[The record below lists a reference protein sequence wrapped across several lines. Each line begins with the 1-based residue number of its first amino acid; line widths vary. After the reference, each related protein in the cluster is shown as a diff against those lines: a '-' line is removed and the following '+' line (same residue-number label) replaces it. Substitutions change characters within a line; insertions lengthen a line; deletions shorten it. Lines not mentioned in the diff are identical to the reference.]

1 MLGDRYRYDG
11 EPIIQLNELQRV
23 TRAAVEE
30 KLRSGVY
37 AIERVACVL
46 CGHDEC
52 EVLAEKD
59 RYGLRVSTGICRMC
73 GLIQMNPRM
82 TRESVAAFY
91 EHEYRPLYVGAPVP
105 TERFFERQMR
115 HGRAILEYISSVE
128 PHEAG
133 SVAGRIVAE
142 VGCGAG
148 GILQAFREVGD
159 EVVGVDL
166 GSAYLEYGRG
176 RGLDLRHGDIS
187 AISDI
192 RGRIDLLVYSH
203 SLEHT
208 LDPIG
213 ELVSAREMLS
223 ETGIVYVE
231 VPGVK
236 ALTHSYQQDFL
247 RSLQN
252 AHTYYFTAR
261 TLAACARVAG
271 LEPVVIDEEIRGVF
285 RRGPVGRVPDSDYE
299 EVMAFLRSMERVRTQ
314 RWNKHVILGRAR
326 RFLVNFFDRLGILR
340 RARACYYRIKRKKRP

>member
-11 EPIIQLNELQRV
+11 EAIVQLNELQHAS
-23 TRAAVEE
+23 RAAVEE

-37 AIERVACVL
+37 AMERVACVL
-46 CGHDEC
+46 CGRDEC

-59 RYGLRVSTGICRMC
+59 RYGLRVSTGICRVC

-115 HGRAILEYISSVE
+115 HGRAILEYVQSVAA
-128 PHEAG
+128 HGAG
-133 SVAGRIVAE
+133 SAHKRIVAE

-159 EVVGVDL
+159 TVVGVDL
-166 GSAYLEYGRG
+166 GSAYLEYGRE
-176 RGLDLRHGDIS
+176 RGLDLRHGDVS
-187 AISDI
+187 AMADM
-192 RGRIDLLVYSH
+192 RGRIDLLIYSH
-203 SLEHT
+203 ALEHM

-223 ETGIVYVE
+223 ETGIIYVE

-261 TLAACARVAG
+261 TLTACARAAG
-271 LEPVVIDEEIRGVF
+271 LEPIAIDEEIRGVF
-285 RRGPVGRVPDSDYE
+285 RRGPAGRVLDSDYE
-299 EVMAFLRSMERVRTQ
+299 EVMAFLRGMERVRIQ
-314 RWNKHVILGRAR
+314 RWNKHVILSGAR
-326 RFLVNFFDRLGILR
+326 RFLVDFFDRLGILR